1 MGIDAPAK
9 LVIWLIPLGNIQV
22 LACNQYLPWDLRCCR
37 IKENPSAVENDPTV
51 VLYWGDRQRPLSWS
65 P

>member
-1 MGIDAPAK
+1 MGMDAPAK

-37 IKENPSAVENDPTV
+37 ITENPSAVENNLTV
-51 VLYWGDRQRPLSWS
+51 ALYWGRGWRPLL
-65 P
+65 